1 MIRYRYNT
9 QIQPAAPFVHL
20 LLRNPA
26 NGREL
31 TSAPA
36 QIDSAADRTVLPQ
49 ALVDSLDLA
58 QIGSMLIG
66 GLGGITYT
74 LPTYVVQ
81 IGIHDLPVQT
91 VKVVA
96 SADEHWTL
104 LGRDILNNVRLVLDG
119 PKSALEIAP

>member
-9 QIQPAAPFVHL
+9 QLQPPAPFVHL

-26 NGREL
+26 DGSEL
-31 TSAPA
+31 PAVPA
-36 QIDSAADRTVLPQ
+36 QIDTAADLTVLPQ
-49 ALVDSLDLA
+49 ALVKNLGLA

-74 LPTYVVQ
+74 LPTYVVLV
-81 IGIHDLPVQT
+81 GIHDLAMQP

-96 SADEHWTL
+96 SADEAWPL
-104 LGRDILNNVRLVLDG
+104 LGRDLLNAVRLTLDG
-119 PKSALEIAP
+119 PQSVLEIG